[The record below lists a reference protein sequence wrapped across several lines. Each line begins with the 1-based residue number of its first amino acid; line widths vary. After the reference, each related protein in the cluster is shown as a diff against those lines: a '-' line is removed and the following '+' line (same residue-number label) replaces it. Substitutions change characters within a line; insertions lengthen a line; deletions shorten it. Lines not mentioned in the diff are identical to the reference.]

1 MTAHS
6 LSSLPLL
13 ATLLRGAI
21 GAGCGHCGALGI
33 LAILNLM
40 SLATPTSAAIF
51 KCVSAAG
58 DTTYTSTPCAHD
70 ESTRRISSTAAAV
83 AGLDC
88 RIARKLAFDTTRRMK
103 KGETSASVFDS
114 HGGMDSL
121 SPLVMGLISY
131 IYTFDG
137 NDNVSANRIATLATE
152 RCQVGS
158 FGANARRCDVYPYEF
173 VEQLGGCDAA
183 RDESRSAVEQAAAGQ
198 GRALSEAGSI
208 PANGTAIPA
217 SYVPPAAVP
226 AIDTAAR
233 AAAAG
238 AIDVRS
244 NCRQRL
250 SQTLENTNKRMQNGA
265 STAEQERLR
274 VQQRQLRM
282 QLARC

>member
-6 LSSLPLL
+6 LPSLPPLII
-13 ATLLRGAI
+13 LLREATGS
-21 GAGCGHCGALGI
+21 GRGFCGALGI
-33 LAILNLM
+33 LAIL
-40 SLATPTSAAIF
+40 SLISFAAPASAAIF

-70 ESTRRISSTAAAV
+70 ESTRRISNTAAAV

-103 KGETSASVFDS
+103 QGETSASVFDS

-137 NDNVSANRIATLATE
+137 NDKVSANRIATLATE

-158 FGANARRCDVYPYEF
+158 FGANARRCEVYPYEF
-173 VEQLGGCDAA
+173 LEQLGGCDAA
-183 RDESRSAVEQAAAGQ
+183 RDESRSAAEQTAAGQ
-198 GRALSEAGSI
+198 TRALPGADLI
-208 PANGTAIPA
+208 PATGTATPA
-217 SYVPPAAVP
+217 SYEPPAAVP
-226 AIDTAAR
+226 AVDTAAQ
-233 AAAAG
+233 AAAAR
-238 AIDVRS
+238 AIDARS

-250 SQTLENTNKRMQNGA
+250 NQTLENTNTRMQNGA

-274 VQQRQLRM
+274 AQQRQLRM